1 MVKKTNKIDVLK
13 FFKNEILATR
23 IAVDNL
29 RKENWKESITI
40 TSLHEQKKFKSAL
53 KKKLTKCCI

>member
-1 MVKKTNKIDVLK
+1 MVKKTNKINVLK

-29 RKENWKESITI
+29 RKENWKGTIAI
-40 TSLHEQKKFKSAL
+40 TSLREQKKFKL
-53 KKKLTKCCI
+53 VPKK